1 MKTTLEHIIILFS
14 GDSGDGMQL
23 TGTQFSDTSA
33 RMGNDIAT
41 FPDYPSEIRAPSGSV
56 YGVSGFQVHIGA
68 KEIYTPGDQPD
79 VLVAMNPAA
88 LKVKLPLLKK
98 GATII
103 INDDAFD
110 RSGFKKAGYE
120 VTSLEAIGEL
130 KNFKLIHAPITSQTE
145 RALEAIDLDNK
156 SKRRCKNFYAL
167 GLCYFIFSRDP
178 NLTKT
183 WIREKFEGKDA
194 LVSANIAALEAGY
207 HFGETIEASIAIYQ
221 IPEAPLEKG
230 TYRQINGNTGIAWGL
245 MRAAEAS
252 GLDLFIGSYP
262 ITPATDILQEL
273 SKHGGFGVRTFQ
285 AEDEI
290 AAICAAIGASF
301 SGALATTT
309 TSGPGLALKSEALNL
324 AVMLELPLVVINVQR
339 GGPSTGLPTKTE
351 QADLL
356 QVFYGRNGESPVI
369 VLAASRP
376 GDTFVMAYEAARLS
390 LQHMTPVVLLSDGFI
405 ANGSEPWR
413 IPDLTEEY
421 HHIPIHLAQTLE
433 EDFKPYSRNLQ
444 LVRPWAIPGTEGM
457 QHRIGG
463 LEKDFETGDVSYD
476 PENHEKMVE
485 VRAKKVSLVA
495 SNIPEQQVEGKAH
508 GQLLVISW
516 GGTYGAVRTAVKRLQ
531 AQGHEISLA
540 HLTYLNPFPKNLGSL
555 IANFRQVLIPELN
568 KGQLLRIINAQFH
581 CKAKGYHKVQGQPFT
596 ISELITAFEKELKLV
611 EHAKQ

>member
-1 MKTTLEHIIILFS
+1 MKTALEHIIILFS

-68 KEIYTPGDQPD
+68 KEIFTPGDQPD

-103 INDDAFD
+103 LNDDAFD
-110 RSGFKKAGYE
+110 RSGFKKAGYTE
-120 VTSLEAIGEL
+120 TSIEDIEEL
-130 KNFKLIHAPITSQTE
+130 RNFKLIHAPITSQTE
-145 RALEAIDLDNK
+145 RALETIDLDNK

-178 NLTKT
+178 DLTKE
-183 WIREKFEGKDA
+183 WIREKFKDQET
-194 LVSANIAALEAGY
+194 LVKANIAALEAGY
-207 HFGETIEASIAIYQ
+207 HFGETIEAAIAIYQ

-245 MRAAEAS
+245 MQAAEAS
-252 GLDLFIGSYP
+252 GLNLFVGSYP

-273 SKHGGFGVRTFQ
+273 SKREAFAVQTFQ

-301 SGALATTT
+301 SGALAATT

-356 QVFYGRNGESPVI
+356 QVFYGRNGESPLI

-376 GDTFVMAYEAARLS
+376 GDTFAMAFEAARLS
-390 LQHMTPVVLLSDGFI
+390 LEHMTPVVLLSDGFI

-413 IPDLTEEY
+413 IPDLTEGY
-421 HHIPIHLAQTLE
+421 RHISTNMTQTPKE
-433 EDFKPYSRNLQ
+433 GFRPYNRNLQ
-444 LVRPWAIPGTEGM
+444 LVRPWAIPGTEAM

-463 LEKDFETGDVSYD
+463 LEKDFDTGDVSYD

-485 VRAKKVSLVA
+485 VRAKKVSLVS
-495 SNIPEQQVEGKAH
+495 SNIPQQLVEGKAQ

-516 GGTYGAVRTAVKRLQ
+516 GGTYGAVRTAVKQLQ
-531 AQGHEISLA
+531 EQGYEISLA
-540 HLTYLNPFPKNLGSL
+540 HLTYLNPFPENLGQL
-555 IANFRQVLIPELN
+555 ITNFRQVIIPELN

-581 CKAKGYHKVQGQPFT
+581 CRAKGYHKVQGQPFT
-596 ISELITAFEKELKLV
+596 ISELIAAFRKELKLMDY
-611 EHAKQ
+611 AKQ